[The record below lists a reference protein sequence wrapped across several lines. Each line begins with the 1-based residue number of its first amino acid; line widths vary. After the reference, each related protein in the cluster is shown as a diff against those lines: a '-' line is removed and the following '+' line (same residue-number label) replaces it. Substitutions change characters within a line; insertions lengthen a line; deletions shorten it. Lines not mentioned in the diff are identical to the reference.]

1 MAAEQGRCGC
11 YKLPKKGRRYS
22 PVLNRARALF
32 VGLQIESSGWVAYHS
47 GRTNTSWNPDERS
60 PHQRGPKDGGG
71 EACNVG
77 TGLGISRGHVIRRP
91 ALLPFLDA
99 HPSSRPKSAS
109 HRTTKQRYM
118 SQIYGSASFKLV
130 SMNFDDDHFDF
141 GEVVDPVP
149 PYPGGGPPPPYEEP
163 PAYEPRASSA
173 PAPAHE
179 HTRGT
184 QWRARTLPRGSAW
197 EHAKYGAEEN
207 LAVIEAGQPANA
219 GVLMRV
225 RKACGRAKKWL
236 GRRFRR

>member
-1 MAAEQGRCGC
+1 
-11 YKLPKKGRRYS
+11 
-22 PVLNRARALF
+22 
-32 VGLQIESSGWVAYHS
+32 
-47 GRTNTSWNPDERS
+47 
-60 PHQRGPKDGGG
+60 
-71 EACNVG
+71 
-77 TGLGISRGHVIRRP
+77 
-91 ALLPFLDA
+91 
-99 HPSSRPKSAS
+99 
-109 HRTTKQRYM
+109 M
-118 SQIYGSASFKLV
+118 SQIYGTPSFKLV

-179 HTRGT
+179 HNEGHAVAGENITNEV
-184 QWRARTLPRGSAW
+184 ALGSMPNT
-197 EHAKYGAEEN
+197 AEEN